1 MYLSLCLWAGNEAL
15 TDAKQL
21 HVAGGGLSDVRQA
34 GPRTPLAG
42 CKGACYL
49 RLREALVFVCGTQ
62 VFPWCCPISP
72 FPPKRLYR
80 EKLTLRP
87 SAAVAPVY
95 LLDLSEPLVVVQ
107 VPVTIGGV
115 EISPGDVI
123 FGDDDGVVVLGNDL
137 AKIQVVSATLSL
149 SHEDCLPYTNTCDE
163 PQKTMLPQ
171 AIGGY
176 IRR

>member
-62 VFPWCCPISP
+62 VFTWCCPISP

-80 EKLTLRP
+80 ENLTLRP

-149 SHEDCLPYTNTCDE
+149 SLAVTRSRGLSTVHEY
-163 PQKTMLPQ
+163 M
-171 AIGGY
+171 
-176 IRR
+176 